1 MERRILCF
9 NVPAFE
15 IALARIDNP
24 SLSGWP
30 TGVAPSHNSRSV
42 LWEVS
47 AEARQEGLYRGM
59 PLSHARRICP
69 ALRVLAPDP
78 RRVSL
83 GQRLL
88 QEAFL
93 KFSPVYEVANKSEF
107 YADLTGS
114 ARLFGDAASLA
125 ARMRNEISSR
135 YRIKGATAV
144 ATNKLVSGVAA
155 NVFDRPS
162 IYDVRPGQEKSF
174 LAPLPVGCLPGLTRL
189 FGQKK
194 NEVLTNLEEL
204 QLRLLGAVAA
214 VPSNQ
219 LELVLGGKARLLKQ
233 WAVGID
239 PSPVWPE
246 AEQPIFDFCHLFEI
260 DEIDDDLLLAAVY
273 RLLERVCKT
282 ARRHSRSLN
291 SILLALQYSDGHEI
305 IKARTCDPPSC
316 LESQIYPALEEPFFS
331 IRRRVRIRRIRLTA
345 RTIIK
350 LATQLDLF
358 GDKRSKGLKRLT
370 GAIDSIQARHGD
382 QSIWAGKRAQAH

>member
-1 MERRILCF
+1 MERRIVCF

-15 IALARIDNP
+15 IALARIDDP
-24 SLSGWP
+24 SLIGWP
-30 TGVAPSHNSRSV
+30 AAVAPAHNSRSF
-42 LWEVS
+42 LWEIS

-69 ALRVLAPDP
+69 VLRVIAPDP

-88 QEAFL
+88 EETLQ
-93 KFSPVYEVANKSEF
+93 KFSPIYEVANKSEF
-107 YADLTGS
+107 YADLSGS

-144 ATNKLVSGVAA
+144 AANKLVSGVAA
-155 NVFDRPS
+155 NVFDGAS

-174 LAPLPVGCLPGLTRL
+174 LAPLPVSCLPGLTQL
-189 FGQKK
+189 FGQRK

-219 LELVLGGKARLLKQ
+219 LTLVVGGKARLLKQ
-233 WAVGID
+233 WAIGID

-246 AEQPIFDFCHLFEI
+246 AEQPVFDLCHLFET

-282 ARRHSRSLN
+282 ARRHSRSFN
-291 SILLALQYSDGHEI
+291 SFLFRCNTAMVMRLPRLERVIL
-305 IKARTCDPPSC
+305 
-316 LESQIYPALEEPFFS
+316 
-331 IRRRVRIRRIRLTA
+331 
-345 RTIIK
+345 
-350 LATQLDLF
+350 
-358 GDKRSKGLKRLT
+358 
-370 GAIDSIQARHGD
+370 
-382 QSIWAGKRAQAH
+382 RAA